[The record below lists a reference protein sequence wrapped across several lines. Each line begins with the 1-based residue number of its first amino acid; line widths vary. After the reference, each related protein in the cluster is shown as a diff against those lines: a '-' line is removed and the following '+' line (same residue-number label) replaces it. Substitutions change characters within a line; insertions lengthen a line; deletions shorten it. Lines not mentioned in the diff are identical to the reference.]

1 MSEQDYIGRL
11 VSQIQAGD
19 RQSFRELF
27 MRYFDRIQA
36 YMELML
42 RNGAA
47 ADAATDETFRR
58 IHLDISDYDPEH
70 CSFDVWICR
79 LMRREAQRRLE
90 WSGESMSENP
100 SSAPSSANIEAADA
114 PDPDL
119 ASFTDVDILRAIKRL
134 SASEREL
141 VILHYTFALKMTDL
155 AAVLDRGADDVRA
168 QYQLALGRLNAMLP
182 RAARKSSPKNGNV
195 IS

>member
-19 RQSFRELF
+19 RESFRELF

-42 RNGAA
+42 RSEAA

-58 IHLDISDYDPEH
+58 VHLDISGYDPED
-70 CSFDVWICR
+70 CPFDVWICR
-79 LMRREAQRRLE
+79 LMRREAQRSLE
-90 WSGESMSENP
+90 STGESMSENP
-100 SSAPSSANIEAADA
+100 SPASSNANIEAASA
-114 PDPDL
+114 PGPDL
-119 ASFTDVDILRAIKRL
+119 ASFTDRDILQAIKRL
-134 SASEREL
+134 SSSEREL
-141 VILHYTFALKMTDL
+141 VILHYSFGLKMADL
-155 AAVLDRGADDVRA
+155 AAVLDRDADVVRA
-168 QYQLALGRLNAMLP
+168 QYQQALGRMNATLS